1 MNTISRKTREI
12 KVAFQRSSPKERVI
26 LAGLIG
32 LMMLLV
38 LIMIYFSIKNPAFLL
53 GLLIY
58 YGIRFIYRRMSR

>member
-1 MNTISRKTREI
+1 MNTISRRTREI

-32 LMMLLV
+32 LLMLIV
-38 LIMIYFSIKNPAFLL
+38 LIMIYFSIKEPAFLL

-58 YGIRFIYRRMSR
+58 FGIRFIYRRTSR